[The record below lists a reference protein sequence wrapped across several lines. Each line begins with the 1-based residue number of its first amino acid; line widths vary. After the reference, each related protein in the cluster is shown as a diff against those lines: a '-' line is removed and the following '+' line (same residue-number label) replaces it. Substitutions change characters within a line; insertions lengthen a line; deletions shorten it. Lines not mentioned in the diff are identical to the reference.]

1 MDKIRQAYNLPS
13 PEYFKNLV
21 NSGIISP
28 LEYMVRVKELSAYV
42 EQLLDDGIKQMA
54 INEADQK
61 SPSPGKI
68 FEAYGAKLQVKLS
81 GVRYDYSACGD
92 KVYNKLKSDLKER
105 EDILKALP
113 SNGADID
120 GAHIMPPV
128 KTGTRSLTVSLL
140 NE

>member
-42 EQLLDDGIKQMA
+42 EQLLDDEIKQKA

-61 SPSPGKI
+61 SDAPGKI
-68 FEAYGAKLQVKLS
+68 FEAYGAKLQVKIN

-92 KVYNKLKSDLKER
+92 KVYNRLKSEIKER
-105 EDILKALP
+105 EDMLKALP
-113 SNGADID
+113 SEGADVE
-120 GAHIMPPV
+120 GCHIFPPV

-140 NE
+140 ND